1 MDTKTRQY
9 ENFLRNE
16 LIDPA
21 TQEEF
26 EKEKR
31 KPNGS
36 LYEAM
41 QMKFGSTNPEALS
54 LLQSAQDIL
63 GDSNIA
69 IEEFKEY
76 INERNDLPISEMY
89 LLIYGVLNAVY
100 IQLQAL
106 ETFYDIFQVD
116 KNSSKLPEIKRLGIL
131 QLRHKIAA
139 HPLNYGR
146 AKKAPES
153 FRLIRSS
160 VTHPQ
165 SISVMNHRNEIE
177 EFDIPYG
184 LVEFDMQK
192 ELILNDLIIVVI
204 NNFHSND
211 FNKRD
216 QLLKKLKLITDGKL
230 KSSTI

>member
-16 LIDPA
+16 LINPA

-36 LYEAM
+36 LREAM
-41 QMKFGSTNPEALS
+41 RLKFGSENPEALS

-63 GDSNIA
+63 GDSDIA

-76 INERNDLPISEMY
+76 IKERNDLPISEMY

-100 IQLQAL
+100 IQVQAL
-106 ETFYDIFQVD
+106 ETFYEIFEIDKSSSRLPDI
-116 KNSSKLPEIKRLGIL
+116 KSLIIL

-160 VTHPQ
+160 VSHPE
-165 SISVMNHRNEIE
+165 SISVMNHRNEVE
-177 EFDIPYG
+177 EFDLPYG
-184 LVEFDMQK
+184 LVEFDIQK
-192 ELILNDLIIVVI
+192 ELILNDFIIVVI
-204 NNFHSND
+204 DIFHSND

-216 QLLKKLKLITDGKL
+216 HLLKKLKLITDGKFE
-230 KSSTI
+230 SSTI